1 MDTTLFWFH
10 EGQRDLLSHLQV
22 RNPIALRKGLA
33 PNFSQDVYL
42 SGARVRADT
51 STHLSRRE
59 PSLLATD
66 ACLASV
72 TLEPITV
79 KRV

>member
-1 MDTTLFWFH
+1 MA
-10 EGQRDLLSHLQV
+10 E
-22 RNPIALRKGLA
+22 AKGL
-33 PNFSQDVYL
+33 PQHFSQDMYQ